1 MNTTTMA
8 RSVQQAVMTAPTTT
22 ITVAVAAARRSPS
35 RVADALRRVVG
46 PAPSAAPAAA

>member
-22 ITVAVAAARRSPS
+22 ITIAVAAARRGPN
-35 RVADALRRVVG
+35 RVAEAFRRLVQ
-46 PAPSAAPAAA
+46 PAPAAAPGAA